1 MGIFTR
7 MKKRK
12 IIPVAIVLSGLVLS
26 LIIFNLSTKS
36 DSKTVSINGAG
47 GINNNSDFQYQVD
60 QNRNA
65 VVNPIPAG
73 QNASTTS
80 NLTEIMAQN
89 LSQNIFQANSNNPNG
104 TSSIELPTSDS
115 LGDMINQ
122 SVSSQ
127 TLQFPTFGQKDI
139 LVSSDNS
146 SSSQLA
152 YLKAIG
158 DISKK
163 NFAGFTGDIVTF
175 VNNFFNNNDPS
186 GLSKY
191 VDISGREVSDLLA
204 LRVPTQLSAWHLQ
217 NLNLWEKKIV
227 VYQTILNMDS
237 DPLKT
242 SLALQQLNNVEQENE
257 NVQNSLNGY
266 VKKFTING

>member
-115 LGDMINQ
+115 LGDMISQ
-122 SVSSQ
+122 SASSQ
-127 TLQFPTFGQKDI
+127 TIQFPAFTEKDI
-139 LVSSDNS
+139 RIGTDNS
-146 SSSQLA
+146 KGAQVA
-152 YLKAIG
+152 YIENLGNLSKNNFSKFGISIT
-158 DISKK
+158 DIL
-163 NFAGFTGDIVTF
+163 D
-175 VNNFFNNNDPS
+175 NFFNNNDS
-186 GLSKY
+186 GTLSKY
-191 VDISGREVSDLLA
+191 VDAIGKEVSDVLA
-204 LRVPTQLSAWHLQ
+204 LTVPQKLSAWHLQ
-217 NLNLWEKKIV
+217 NLNLWEKKLV
-227 VYQTILNMDS
+227 VYRAILEFND
-237 DPLKT
+237 DPLKGV
-242 SLALQQLNNVEQENE
+242 LAIKEVNNIIDEN
-257 NVQNSLNGY
+257 NNLIGIINDFVKTNGLS
-266 VKKFTING
+266 G